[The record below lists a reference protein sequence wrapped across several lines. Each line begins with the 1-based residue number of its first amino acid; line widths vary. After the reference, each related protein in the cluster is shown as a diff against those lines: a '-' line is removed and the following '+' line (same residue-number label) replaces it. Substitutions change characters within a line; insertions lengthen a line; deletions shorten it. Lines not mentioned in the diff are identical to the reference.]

1 MNYLGPVG
9 NSWNLVFPAK
19 TSFRDSQ
26 LSDCHF
32 TFFGSHSNS
41 YLTLNKKPFAA
52 VYNYIART
60 QGGGGQKR
68 PKIAYS
74 QSYVYARGWG
84 SMNAKNFCTF
94 CIHGPFHDD
103 FRLALEAE
111 KQSRLEADLAA
122 LRDQL
127 ENANE
132 GLKAANRLGDQL
144 DAKTR

>member
-1 MNYLGPVG
+1 ML
-9 NSWNLVFPAK
+9 
-19 TSFRDSQ
+19 TFR
-26 LSDCHF
+26 HVK
-32 TFFGSHSNS
+32 SHE
-41 YLTLNKKPFAA
+41 
-52 VYNYIART
+52 
-60 QGGGGQKR
+60 
-68 PKIAYS
+68 
-74 QSYVYARGWG
+74 
-84 SMNAKNFCTF
+84 
-94 CIHGPFHDD
+94 IHGPFLDD